1 LARFRLG
8 ILEIQDKGMQ
18 IRKGRSGGG
27 VGGRAVD
34 VNAAPTGPFSFELN
48 PFGLKPLAG
57 DS

>member
-1 LARFRLG
+1 
-8 ILEIQDKGMQ
+8 MQ